1 MMKIE
6 HLGQE
11 VYEDENATYCPECF
25 ESTGTMSEIEET
37 SLQDPEGYYG
47 MILTCPFCDWEA
59 LADEDQS
66 HGSRSIPDQQYAY
79 QALLQSDYLP
89 GRSRDELPSCFSS
102 NLLTPEVAD
111 VLLRKT
117 LIRTSGSISYR
128 LTRHANSTRLLMIP
142 HPEPYARLCSA
153 IAESWDEI
161 MSLIDEN
168 VESRIVP
175 RVSTD
180 DNLVSWDLYD
190 ASEAQSRVIIQ
201 RHPASQRRAAAE
213 RLDLAIG
220 KRYLVKADI
229 AAFFPSV
236 YTHAIPW
243 AVHGKEFAKKR
254 ENRGDEHYGNLL
266 DKRSRAMQR
275 GETLGIPIGP
285 GTSHILSELLLRP
298 VDAALRGKGYTFI
311 RFVDDYQCYCTS
323 KREADAFVVD
333 LENHLAEYG
342 LQLNSS
348 KTSIT
353 LLPATTDDPWVIQ
366 LRTQLSEVDLSHPS
380 SLGNLFDLAI
390 NLQAKWRDENVVKYA
405 ARTLARKV
413 KAGEPLQRCARH
425 VLEIAFH
432 YPSVMPILADLVQ
445 KDHSAVQVAE
455 IEHLL
460 KRQLE
465 ERAPSD
471 AICWTLFVWR
481 QLTVG
486 LGTLPSDRADDII
499 GMRDCMA
506 IASLWA
512 IGQAK
517 KRIVDFIESLE
528 AEEYDCYWLLIHE
541 VGDEVEE
548 TRQYRKTTGLRLLAD
563 EGVSFIDQAVFT
575 QTDSEPM

>member
-1 MMKIE
+1 
-6 HLGQE
+6 
-11 VYEDENATYCPECF
+11 
-25 ESTGTMSEIEET
+25 
-37 SLQDPEGYYG
+37 
-47 MILTCPFCDWEA
+47 
-59 LADEDQS
+59 
-66 HGSRSIPDQQYAY
+66 
-79 QALLQSDYLP
+79 
-89 GRSRDELPSCFSS
+89 
-102 NLLTPEVAD
+102 
-111 VLLRKT
+111 
-117 LIRTSGSISYR
+117 
-128 LTRHANSTRLLMIP
+128 MIP

-153 IAESWDEI
+153 ITESWDEI

-180 DNLVSWDLYD
+180 DNLVSWDSYNAD
-190 ASEAQSRVIIQ
+190 ETQSRVIIQ
-201 RHPASQRRAAAE
+201 RHPPSQRRAAAE

-243 AVHGKEFAKKR
+243 AVHGKEFAKKK
-254 ENRGDEHYGNLL
+254 ENWGDEHYGNLL

-285 GTSHILSELLLRP
+285 GTSHILSELLLHP
-298 VDAALRGKGYTFI
+298 VDAGLRDKGYTFI

-353 LLPATTDDPWVIQ
+353 MLPATTDDPWVIQ

-390 NLQAKWRDENVVKYA
+390 NLQTKWRNENVVKYA
-405 ARTLARKV
+405 ARTLARNV
-413 KAGEPLQRCARH
+413 ETGESLQRCARH

-432 YPSVMPILADLVQ
+432 YPSVMPILADVIQ
-445 KDHSAVQVAE
+445 QNRSAVQVAE

-460 KRQLE
+460 QRHLE

-471 AICWTLFVWR
+471 AICWTLFIWR
-481 QLTVG
+481 QLTSG
-486 LGTLPSDRADDII
+486 LGTLPSDQMDGVI

-506 IASLWA
+506 IATLWA
-512 IGQAK
+512 IGQGK
-517 KRIVDFIESLE
+517 NRVIDFVRHLGP
-528 AEEYDCYWLLIHE
+528 EEHDRYWLLVHE
-541 VGDEVEE
+541 AGADVEE
-548 TRQYRKTTGLRLLAD
+548 AQQYRRTTGLQSLTD
-563 EGVSFIDQAVFT
+563 EGVSFIDQTVFT
-575 QTDSEPM
+575 QTKSEPM